1 MGGGGA
7 TILRGVP
14 WTKTGRDVQLGCR
27 WLPSW
32 CFFSPQAGL
41 GLNGDSEARLTMSEA
56 TPGPSPAQPCTC
68 GSETGTQFSRSL
80 FSNRGGMRLPGQ
92 AQSDCSGSS
101 QSQVEQKAAL
111 LTCEGGPV
119 FTAIVRQWPHARLTL
134 MRLIF
139 SPALQVG
146 PRHPVINSLSS
157 IFVQK

>member
-1 MGGGGA
+1 M
-7 TILRGVP
+7 
-14 WTKTGRDVQLGCR
+14 KTGRDVQLERR
-27 WLPSW
+27 WPPSW

-41 GLNGDSEARLTMSEA
+41 GLNGDPEARLTMSEA
-56 TPGPSPAQPCTC
+56 PLDPARPSLACVGRRQEHSSLSPC
-68 GSETGTQFSRSL
+68 SL
-80 FSNRGGMRLPGQ
+80 NRDGMRLPGQ

-119 FTAIVRQWPHARLTL
+119 FTAVCSALVRQWPHARLTL
-134 MRLIF
+134 MCLIF